1 MTVQEAS
8 KLMKERLKIRYELRE
23 AANITEWVMEEITG
37 MSRIDRLMN
46 NNQNL
51 SLIQESNWAINLSKL
66 EIGMPIQYV
75 LGYGWFMGLKIKVN
89 SQVLIPRPETEELVQ
104 WLIESCED
112 KSGAGLNIIDIGT
125 GSGCIPIGI
134 KNSFIKAK
142 VYALDISEGA
152 LIVARENAEIH
163 HCEIEFQQFDIL
175 NENNWAD
182 LPKVSI
188 IISNPPYIPIAEE
201 VEIEQHVK
209 DFEPHLALF
218 VENVD
223 PLLFYR
229 KILTFSTN
237 NLLPG
242 GMIFFE
248 CNEKYSKEVMELGAK
263 LGYDSTIQ
271 KDMQGKDRM
280 IRFKKDD
287 LGKL

>member
-8 KLMKERLKIRYELRE
+8 KMMKYNLQSKYELRE
-23 AANITEWVMEEITG
+23 AANITDWIMEEITG
-37 MSRIDRLMN
+37 LSRIDRLIN
-46 NNQNL
+46 NNHKL
-51 SLIQESNWAINLSKL
+51 SSIQESNWNIILSKL

-75 LGYGWFMGLKIKVN
+75 LGYGWFMGFKLKVN
-89 SQVLIPRPETEELVQ
+89 EQVLIPRPETEELVQ
-104 WLIESCED
+104 WVLESCEN
-112 KSGAGLNIIDIGT
+112 KTGESLSIIDIGT

-134 KNSFIKAK
+134 KKSLIKAK

-175 NENNWAD
+175 NEKKWAE

-188 IISNPPYIPIAEE
+188 IISNPPYIPIAEAI
-201 VEIEQHVK
+201 EIEIHVK

-218 VENVD
+218 VENEY
-223 PLLFYR
+223 PLLFYK

-248 CNEKYSKEVMELGAK
+248 CNEKYSKEVMELGVK
-263 LGYDSTIQ
+263 FGYNSTIQ

-280 IRFKKDD
+280 IRFKKDY
-287 LGKL
+287 LEKL

>member
-1 MTVQEAS
+1 
-8 KLMKERLKIRYELRE
+8 
-23 AANITEWVMEEITG
+23 MEEITG

-75 LGYGWFMGLKIKVN
+75 LGYGWFMGLKIRVN

-104 WLIESCED
+104 WVIESCED
-112 KSGAGLNIIDIGT
+112 KSGTGLNIIDIGT

-152 LIVARENAEIH
+152 LFVARENAEIH

-188 IISNPPYIPIAEE
+188 IISNPPYIPIAEA

-218 VENVD
+218 VENAD

-242 GMIFFE
+242 GIIFFE

-263 LGYDSTIQ
+263 FGYDSTIQ

-280 IRFKKDD
+280 IRFKKA
-287 LGKL
+287 

>member
-23 AANITEWVMEEITG
+23 AANITEWAMEEITG

-104 WLIESCED
+104 WVIESCED

-152 LIVARENAEIH
+152 IIVARENVEMH

-209 DFEPHLALF
+209 NFEPHLALF
-218 VENVD
+218 VENKD

-263 LGYDSTIQ
+263 FGYDSTIQ

-280 IRFKKDD
+280 IRFKKVD

>member
-8 KLMKERLKIRYELRE
+8 KMMKERLKIRYELRE

-104 WLIESCED
+104 WIIESCED
-112 KSGAGLNIIDIGT
+112 KSGTGLNIIDIGT

-152 LIVARENAEIH
+152 IIVARENAEIH

-188 IISNPPYIPIAEE
+188 IISNPPYIPIAEA

-218 VENVD
+218 VENAD

-263 LGYDSTIQ
+263 FGYDSTIQ

>member
-37 MSRIDRLMN
+37 LSRIDRLMN

-104 WLIESCED
+104 WVIESCED

-152 LIVARENAEIH
+152 IIVASENAEMH
-163 HCEIEFQQFDIL
+163 QCEIEFQQFDIL

-182 LPKVSI
+182 LPKFSI
-188 IISNPPYIPIAEE
+188 IISNPPYIPIAEA

-218 VENVD
+218 VENAN

-263 LGYDSTIQ
+263 FGYDSTIQ

-280 IRFKKDD
+280 IRFKKA
-287 LGKL
+287 

>member
-37 MSRIDRLMN
+37 FSRIDRLMN

-75 LGYGWFMGLKIKVN
+75 LGYGWFMGLKIRVN

-104 WLIESCED
+104 WVIESCED
-112 KSGAGLNIIDIGT
+112 KSGTGLNIIDFGT

-134 KNSFIKAK
+134 KNSFMKAK

-152 LIVARENAEIH
+152 LIIARENAEIH

-175 NENNWAD
+175 NENNWGN
-182 LPKVSI
+182 LPEVNI
-188 IISNPPYIPIAEE
+188 IISNPPYIPIAEA

-218 VENVD
+218 VENAD

-248 CNEKYSKEVMELGAK
+248 CNEKHSKEVMELGAK
-263 LGYDSTIQ
+263 FGYDATIQ

-280 IRFKKDD
+280 IKFKKDD
-287 LGKL
+287 LGNL